1 MAAGLEPCGTRD
13 VLLITAPV
21 GIGGV
26 YANFYWEAFD
36 IVAGCSPRA
45 LTALVRVVRDDAT
58 VEILAAGTERIEF
71 RVPDYR
77 GQIVASEDLRN
88 FGLPIAAGQTV
99 SLTTAAGTL
108 ATRPEGTAQ
117 HFTFTPNDWARTTL
131 AYYYSAGQIRR
142 LSPASEP
149 GAHQA
154 NRAPGN

>member
-1 MAAGLEPCGTRD
+1 
-13 VLLITAPV
+13 
-21 GIGGV
+21 
-26 YANFYWEAFD
+26 
-36 IVAGCSPRA
+36 
-45 LTALVRVVRDDAT
+45 VVRDDAT

-77 GQIVASEDLRN
+77 GQIVASVDLRN

-108 ATRPEGTAQ
+108 ATRPVGPAQ

-131 AYYYSAGQIRR
+131 AYYYSAGQSRR